1 MKVILEGCDGTGKT
15 TLAKLLAERY
25 GLDICHCTQH
35 DPADYDFY
43 RQTMR
48 KENVV
53 WDRHTLGELIYPDVF
68 GRTPKLSV
76 LEGEELMKIA
86 KEEGVKV
93 FILTSDL
100 ETIKS
105 RLMSRGSEDQKI
117 LNRLDDID
125 ASFRWLGKMFN
136 IPVIDTSS
144 MTLNDIYKLM
154 EEC

>member
-43 RQTMR
+43 RQTLR

-68 GRTPKLSV
+68 GRTPKLSPV
-76 LEGEELMKIA
+76 EAEKLMKIA
-86 KEEGVKV
+86 KDEGVKM
-93 FILTSDL
+93 FILSTDI

-105 RLMSRGSEDQKI
+105 RLESRGTESEKI
-117 LNRLDDID
+117 LNRIKDID
-125 ASFRWLGKMFN
+125 ASFRWLGRMFS

-144 MTLNDIYKLM
+144 MTLNDIYNLM